1 MSKRAT
7 VVLVVVLLL
16 LFLGG
21 DSVIERIVNGPR
33 VGPKT
38 VVADDGLIN
47 EAPQDLARAAGLDLE
62 TYALARCLASEH
74 GQDPDVYLYVVAWAV
89 RNMAIERG
97 VKISRLLTDGAGTN
111 GDGYFGEQKAVAGTK
126 YASTKVDPCERHVR
140 IASTVSAASQDSD
153 PTAGATHFY
162 SPRAQDALAARA
174 AAGDARYAKYAGK
187 DADYIDSTWSAPGGL
202 YAGGAVPV
210 VPPGIDS
217 RVLTLWR
224 AA

>member
-1 MSKRAT
+1 MNRRT
-7 VVLVVVLLL
+7 IVVVAIVLL
-16 LFLGG
+16 LFLLGG
-21 DSVIERIVNGPR
+21 EAVIDRVVNGPR

-47 EAPQDLARAAGLDLE
+47 EAPADLAYAAGLDLE

-89 RNMAIERG
+89 RNRAIERG
-97 VKISRLLTDGAGTN
+97 VKISRLLTDGSGTN
-111 GDGYFGEQKAVAGTK
+111 GDGYFGEQKAAAGTK
-126 YASTKVDPCERHVR
+126 YASTIVDPCERHAR
-140 IASTVSAASQDSD
+140 IAATVSASSQDSD
-153 PTAGATHFY
+153 PTAGATHFF
-162 SPRAQDALAARA
+162 SPKAQDALAARA
-174 AAGDARYAKYAGK
+174 AAGDARYAKYLGK
-187 DADYIDSTWSAPGGL
+187 DAAFIDASWSAPGGL

-217 RVLTLWR
+217 RILTLWR